1 MRVPLSWL
9 RDYVA
14 LPEDVSG
21 ADLAARL
28 IRAGLEVERVDVLGA
43 DVTGVVVGEVLAFDD
58 EPQKNGK
65 TIRWCQVSVGEEPRG
80 IVCGAA
86 NFAVGD
92 RVPVALPGAVLPGPF
107 PITARKTYGHVSD
120 GMICSARELGL
131 GDEHDGILVLPP
143 DTPIGADVVELF
155 GLRDEVLDIAVTPG
169 PLLLPVGT
177 RAWRARPP
185 PPTACPSLTSA
196 LSRRRRADSA
206 GYPVVVVDTAGCDR
220 YTARTISGIDPSC
233 RLPDVAAASA
243 DHGRHAARSRWS
255 STSPTT

>member
-65 TIRWCQVSVGEEPRG
+65 TDPLVPGRRRCGEEPRG

-92 RVPVALPGAVLPGPF
+92 RVPSRCRERCCPG
-107 PITARKTYGHVSD
+107 RSR
-120 GMICSARELGL
+120 S
-131 GDEHDGILVLPP
+131 PP
-143 DTPIGADVVELF
+143 
-155 GLRDEVLDIAVTPG
+155 
-169 PLLLPVGT
+169 
-177 RAWRARPP
+177 ARP
-185 PPTACPSLTSA
+185 TA
-196 LSRRRRADSA
+196 
-206 GYPVVVVDTAGCDR
+206 
-220 YTARTISGIDPSC
+220 
-233 RLPDVAAASA
+233 
-243 DHGRHAARSRWS
+243 
-255 STSPTT
+255 TSPTA